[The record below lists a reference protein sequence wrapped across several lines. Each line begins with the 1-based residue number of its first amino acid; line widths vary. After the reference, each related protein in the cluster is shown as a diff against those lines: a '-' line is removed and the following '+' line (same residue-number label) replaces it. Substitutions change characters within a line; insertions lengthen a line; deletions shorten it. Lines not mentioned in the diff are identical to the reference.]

1 MIKASA
7 SSLDRIAACPGSH
20 AAEQGMPYK
29 PSEAAAEGTM
39 LHDVMSG
46 VRDTKGLTSGQR
58 RYISYCSE
66 QGRALLAEHVDGEK
80 PEVVKEWYAQAR
92 LLDHIVS
99 AKSDFTAWGDT
110 KALVIDWKFGRE
122 PVDRAEVNLQ
132 LRPYAIIAAQEKPAI
147 EVTTVAIVQP
157 AVAPEDRVTVAQYT
171 REDIHQA
178 KAELNYILVAASKAD
193 AKRVPGAHCR
203 YCKALGTTRCPESTE
218 QAMALVPLTN
228 AQVMPTGAELAK
240 FIGAWKLMEPM
251 GKVLMEHAREQLQAD
266 PDSIPGWYLTDDI
279 PIRSLPDVET
289 AWKAAD
295 AAGVT
300 AAEFMAACSVG
311 VGSLEEIMRARFEWR
326 AKDTKGEFNRIM
338 AEALASE
345 TKRGSIK
352 RKELR

>member
-7 SSLDRIAACPGSH
+7 SNLDRIAACPGSH

-29 PSEAAAEGTM
+29 PSEAAQEGTM

-66 QGRALLAEHVDGEK
+66 QGRALLAEHVDAEK

-99 AKSDFTAWGDT
+99 AKSDFTAWGET

-147 EVTTVAIVQP
+147 ELTTVAIVQP
-157 AVAPEDRVTVAQYT
+157 TVAPEDRVTVAQYT
-171 REDIHQA
+171 REDILQA
-178 KAELNYILVAASKAD
+178 KEQLNDILVVAAKTD
-193 AKRVPGAHCR
+193 AKRTPGAHCR
-203 YCKALGTTRCPESTE
+203 YCKALGTNRCPESTE
-218 QAMALVPLTN
+218 QAMSLAPLTN
-228 AQVMPTGAELAK
+228 AQVMPVGAELAK
-240 FIGAWKLMEPM
+240 FLEA
-251 GKVLMEHAREQLQAD
+251 KVLLKPMLEALENHAREQLQSD
-266 PDSIPGWYLTDDI
+266 PDSIPGWHLTDDI
-279 PIRSLPDVET
+279 PIRTLPDVET
-289 AWKAAD
+289 AWAAAD

-311 VGSLEEIMRARFEWR
+311 VGALEEKMRAKFGWR

-338 AEALASE
+338 ADALASE

-352 RKELR
+352 RLK